1 VIICVEKGGIMKY
14 ERKDKYTKPLTPADI
29 LELALKKEESSYEF
43 YDDMLKTT
51 KSAILKE
58 LLTELKN
65 AELGHI
71 QKIKNRIAER

>member
-1 VIICVEKGGIMKY
+1 MKY

-29 LELALKKEESSYEF
+29 LDLALQKEESSYKF
-43 YDDMLKTT
+43 YEDMLKAA
-51 KSAILKE
+51 SSPILKK

-71 QKIKNRIAER
+71 EKIKHKMSR

>member
-1 VIICVEKGGIMKY
+1 MKY

-29 LELALKKEESSYEF
+29 LDLALQKEESSCKFYE
-43 YDDMLKTT
+43 DMLKNT
-51 KSAILKE
+51 KSPIMKK

-71 QKIKNRIAER
+71 EKIKNRMASV